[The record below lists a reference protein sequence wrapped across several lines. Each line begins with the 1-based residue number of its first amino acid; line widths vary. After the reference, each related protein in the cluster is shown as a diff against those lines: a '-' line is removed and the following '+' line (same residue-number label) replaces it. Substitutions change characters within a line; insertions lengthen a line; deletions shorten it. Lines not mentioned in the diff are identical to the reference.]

1 MTVIVHGR
9 RENQTLDLS
18 QEIERDINALRDQLK
33 QQNIQSVNT
42 HQYSY
47 TLGTIFVDIISECE
61 KLGDYVMN
69 VIEARVGRMTLRYR
83 GLSINVE
90 KKTVMVDGE
99 FVALTRTEFSL
110 LQLLLS
116 NRGEVYSRE
125 KLRQAI
131 WSDVVV
137 TDRTV
142 DVAITRLRK
151 KIGPYGVHIVNREGS
166 GYCYDETVEH

>member
-1 MTVIVHGR
+1 
-9 RENQTLDLS
+9 
-18 QEIERDINALRDQLK
+18 
-33 QQNIQSVNT
+33 
-42 HQYSY
+42 
-47 TLGTIFVDIISECE
+47 
-61 KLGDYVMN
+61 MN

-116 NRGEVYSRE
+116 NRGKVYSRE